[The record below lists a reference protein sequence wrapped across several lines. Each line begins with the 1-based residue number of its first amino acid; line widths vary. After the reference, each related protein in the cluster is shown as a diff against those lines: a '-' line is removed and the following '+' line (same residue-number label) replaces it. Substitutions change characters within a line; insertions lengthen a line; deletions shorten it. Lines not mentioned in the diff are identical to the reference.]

1 MDRRQTLALA
11 LLLVALLLAGCGNRA
26 SGLLGTTWRLI
37 EIDGQAP
44 LAGTEAT
51 LHFEGQEVSGNTGC
65 NQYFGEYTAGRSELG
80 FGVLGQTEMACLEPE
95 GLMAQERA
103 YLDALSRAEQFTV
116 ADDQLRVL
124 CKGGDVLVF
133 ALVDH

>member
-11 LLLVALLLAGCGNRA
+11 LLFVALLLVGCGNRA

-44 LAGTEAT
+44 LAGAEVT
-51 LHFEGQEVSGNTGC
+51 LQFEPDAVSGSTGC
-65 NQYFGEYTAGRSELG
+65 NHYYGEYKAGSNELA
-80 FGVLGQTEMACLEPE
+80 FGMLGQTEMACLEPE

-116 ADDQLRVL
+116 ADDQLRIL

-133 ALVDH
+133 APADD